1 MNQAR
6 DNFYQECPAVM
17 NYASFTDY
25 RANHRRE
32 QYIRTINNI
41 KTDYEYKDF
50 LQGKANKIM
59 TSEWGYLK
67 NNFTCQPNLCVFN
80 SETSPPPGSF
90 NLELKTYNDSR
101 MANNDNSNLVCKKLE
116 DYRLSLN

>member
-1 MNQAR
+1 MSQAR

-25 RANHRRE
+25 RDSHRRE
-32 QYIRTINNI
+32 QYIRSINNI

-59 TSEWGYLK
+59 ASEWAYLT
-67 NNFTCQPNLCVFN
+67 NNFSCQPNLCVFN
-80 SETSPPPGSF
+80 APTSPSPGSF
-90 NLELKTYNDSR
+90 STELKTYNDSR
-101 MANNDNSNLVCKKLE
+101 MKNANNTAVVCKPLE
-116 DYRLSLN
+116 DYRLSL

>member
-1 MNQAR
+1 MNQAK

-25 RANHRRE
+25 RDSHRRE

-50 LQGKANKIM
+50 LQGNANKIM
-59 TSEWGYLK
+59 TSEWAYLK
-67 NNFTCQPNLCVFN
+67 TGFSCQPNLCIFTAN
-80 SETSPPPGSF
+80 TSPPPGSF
-90 NLELKTYNDSR
+90 SSELKTYNDSR
-101 MANNDNSNLVCKKLE
+101 MKNADNSKLVCKPLL
-116 DYRLSLN
+116 DYRLSL